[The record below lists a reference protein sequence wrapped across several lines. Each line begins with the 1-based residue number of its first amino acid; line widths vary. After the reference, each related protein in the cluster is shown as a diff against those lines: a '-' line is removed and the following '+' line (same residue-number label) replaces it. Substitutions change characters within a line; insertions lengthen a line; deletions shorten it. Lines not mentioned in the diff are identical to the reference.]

1 MQNVEIRQL
10 DLSPRYT
17 AHLLRAQYTTA
28 AEVLLT
34 PFYQLAHKTGLS
46 QLDVEQL
53 VFDLS
58 QAVLAREEAECCS
71 IAQLAGSE
79 NERSSRGGRISFG
92 DSEID
97 LLFDGGVRVGSL
109 TEIAGQSASGKTHLS
124 LQLALNVQ
132 LPISQGGLSGGALFI
147 SSEGT
152 LSSGRLLQ
160 MASHMPTPP
169 TLNSEERTAWDYL
182 DNIHTEKAPDVD
194 TLDSVVS
201 YHVPAAIERVNELA
215 KSNKIDPDVAS
226 LTGFGGNEP
235 AASQYL
241 ADNRDTP
248 PRPPLPIRLVVLD
261 SIAAP
266 VRATHE
272 NASSG
277 FVERSKELVS
287 IGEKLKRIAHIYH
300 CAVVVINQVQDVFER
315 TGPLPPHLIETP
327 SSRLHS
333 PTSPVPFIPDATT
346 PANSTNASAP
356 PFSALLPPSSRFL
369 ATPASL
375 SRTSSTSSSYSRY
388 SSSSIADPLPPPHVQ
403 YSVPILLYTRFQS
416 AHSTGASIV
425 PPHPHS
431 SKVSAALGTTWTNL
445 INSRVLCLIS
455 RRGEL
460 GGSVK
465 REMNVVFGPDMKRG
479 KVEYELREE
488 GVRSLGTVEWREEVW
503 VEPAIGNADEE
514 EGDARESRDGRMEVE
529 ENGLNGNGGR
539 AERDETE
546 DDETIDSD
554 IPLTHE
560 HRRIA

>member
-34 PFYQLAHKTGLS
+34 PLYQLAHKTGLS
-46 QLDVEQL
+46 QLDAEQL
-53 VFDLS
+53 VFDIS
-58 QAVLAREEAECCS
+58 QAVLAREEAKSSS
-71 IAQLAGSE
+71 IAQLAGTE
-79 NERSSRGGRISFG
+79 EKRSFTGGRISFG

-132 LPISQGGLSGGALFI
+132 LPVSQGGLSGGALFI

-160 MASHMPTPP
+160 MASHMPTP
-169 TLNSEERTAWDYL
+169 TFESEDRTAWDYL

-201 YHVPAAIERVNELA
+201 YHVPAAIERVNDLA
-215 KSNKIDPDVAS
+215 DSSKIDPELAS

-241 ADNRDTP
+241 ADNRNTP

-315 TGPLPPHLIETP
+315 TGPLPPHLTETP

-333 PTSPVPFIPDATT
+333 PTSPAPFNFNSQIATNS
-346 PANSTNASAP
+346 ANQVAT
-356 PFSALLPPSSRFL
+356 LLPPASRFL

-388 SSSSIADPLPPPHVQ
+388 SSSSLTDPLPPPHVQ

-416 AHSTGASIV
+416 AHSTGASII

-455 RRGEL
+455 RRGERGL
-460 GGSVK
+460 VK

-488 GVRSLGTVEWREEVW
+488 GVRSLGPVEWRQEVW
-503 VEPAIGNADEE
+503 VEPAIGDVEE
-514 EGDARESRDGRMEVE
+514 EEDAQESRGGAMEVE
-529 ENGLNGNGGR
+529 ESGSNGNGGE
-539 AERDETE
+539 AEQDEKE
-546 DDETIDSD
+546 DEEMIGVDGLLNSEQRNIT
-554 IPLTHE
+554 
-560 HRRIA
+560 